1 MGNLVARAE
10 RIGFGSVHY
19 FFYLFINFFPCR
31 SGAGTKTANNMTA
44 TKKATKAT
52 ANEVAPQVETKVG
65 NSNLTNTQVGEIIRL
80 IGEEGKSLGAVV
92 RDFLEVAKRNATAE
106 YILRTISADYTLTDG
121 EEPKAPIW
129 VRLTVNDLRNKIVE
143 AFPYKDGRVMLHK
156 VNGVFVPYTEY
167 TADIIRK
174 AFYNAVGATKVPKD
188 FRPATAE
195 EVAKAEAEAETKK
208 AERKATAEQKKA
220 DADLKAKLWAEVME
234 ASSAEQAWA
243 VVLKYKARTTK
254 TESTK

>member
-1 MGNLVARAE
+1 
-10 RIGFGSVHY
+10 
-19 FFYLFINFFPCR
+19 
-31 SGAGTKTANNMTA
+31 MTT

-92 RDFLEVAKRNATAE
+92 RDFLEVAKRNEHAE
-106 YILRTISADYTLTDG
+106 YMLRTICADFELIDG
-121 EEPKAPIW
+121 EEPEAPIW

-143 AFPYKDGRVMLHK
+143 AFPYKDGRIMLHK
-156 VNGVFVPYTEY
+156 VNGVYIPYAEY

-174 AFYNAVGATKVPKD
+174 AFYNAVGATKVAKD

-195 EVAKAEAEAETKK
+195 EIAKAEAEVETKK

-234 ASSAEQAWA
+234 AGSAEQAWA
-243 VVLKYKARTTK
+243 IVQKYKEQTAK
-254 TESTK
+254 TESNK